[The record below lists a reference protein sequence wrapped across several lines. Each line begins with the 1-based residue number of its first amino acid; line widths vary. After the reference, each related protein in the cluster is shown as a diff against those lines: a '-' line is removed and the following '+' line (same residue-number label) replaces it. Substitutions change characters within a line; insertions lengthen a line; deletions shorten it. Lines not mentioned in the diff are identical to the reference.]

1 METLTINYMDIAFN
15 VKGRYD
21 AAEPELGHASLF
33 DVQEVKIADSDVD
46 IMILLSHDQLDEI
59 SNLSLEEFE
68 S

>member
-1 METLTINYMDIAFN
+1 METVTFNYMGIGFN

-21 AAEPELGHASLF
+21 AAEPELGHGSCF
-33 DVQEVKIADSDVD
+33 DVQEVYVADSDED

-59 SNLSLEEFE
+59 SGLSLEEFE